1 MLEFLQ
7 EVLSMSTNLDKIIG
21 VEEAVKMI
29 DNDRY
34 LFNLGNGN
42 IFGY

>member
-7 EVLSMSTNLDKIIG
+7 EVLSMSTNLDKIIE
-21 VEEAVKMI
+21 VEEVVKMI
-29 DNDRY
+29 DNDQY
-34 LFNLGNGN
+34 LFYLVNDN